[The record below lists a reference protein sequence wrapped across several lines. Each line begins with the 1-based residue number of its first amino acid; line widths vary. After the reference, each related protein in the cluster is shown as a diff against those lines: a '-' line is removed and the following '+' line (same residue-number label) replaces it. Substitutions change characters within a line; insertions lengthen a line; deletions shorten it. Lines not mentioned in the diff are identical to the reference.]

1 MKHFYITVLAAL
13 MLCVILTGCQNST
26 VTDISPSPTETS
38 TPQEAPVAEVTTPAS
53 TPEVSATPDETPE
66 PAPPLVPEY
75 EIYLVAK
82 TLRGECYDEQHD
94 DKREV
99 VRVICNRV
107 SVVRG
112 PDGERFGDS
121 IEAVITAPR
130 QFAGYRPDNKPTA
143 NDFEIACEILTEWY
157 EGGCKPLSNYLFFS
171 AGSGHINVFR
181 EKY

>member
-1 MKHFYITVLAAL
+1 MKHFYIAAL
-13 MLCVILTGCQNST
+13 IALFLCTILTGCNHAPPP
-26 VTDISPSPTETS
+26 DIPSPST
-38 TPQEAPVAEVTTPAS
+38 AAS
-53 TPEVSATPDETPE
+53 TPEATIPAETSETSTTAFIPE
-66 PAPPLVPEY
+66 ASPPLVPEH
-75 EIYLVAK
+75 EVELVAK
-82 TLRGECYDEQHD
+82 TLRGECYGEQHD

-130 QFAGYRPDNKPTA
+130 QFAGYRPGNVPTA
-143 NDFEIACEILTEWY
+143 NDYEIAREVLAEWY
-157 EGGCKPLSNYLFFS
+157 AGGCQPLGKYLFFS
-171 AGSGHINVFR
+171 SGAGHKNVFR

>member
-1 MKHFYITVLAAL
+1 MKHLYITALAVF
-13 MLCVILTGCQNST
+13 MLCMILTGCGHT
-26 VTDISPSPTETS
+26 PPTET
-38 TPQEAPVAEVTTPAS
+38 PAPSVAERIPEDSTPAS
-53 TPEVSATPDETPE
+53 TPDDTPE
-66 PAPPLVPEY
+66 PTSTPKPFTVPKHEVD
-75 EIYLVAK
+75 LVAK

-121 IEAVITAPR
+121 IETVITAPR
-130 QFAGYRPDNKPTA
+130 QFAGYRPGNVPTDN
-143 NDFEIACEILTEWY
+143 DYEIAREVLVEWY
-157 EGGCKPLSNYLFFS
+157 AGGCQPLGKYLFFS
-171 AGSGHINVFR
+171 AGNGHKNIFR